1 MEGDRKSFKYL
12 PLKLTIQS
20 LQLIFFSLSILQVF
34 SSQCYHCV
42 PLSSCANNKFC
53 RCWLLRFRYKRI
65 VFWSLVD
72 TIFKNEVVN
81 FLKYHHWKFVFFL
94 RKLNTFSY
102 ILLLKML
109 TIPCKQYFLYQIWIL
124 PNCSHTSNFKRL

>member
-81 FLKYHHWKFVFFL
+81 FLKYHHWKFVFFSEKTEYFFL
-94 RKLNTFSY
+94 HFTIENVNYSLQAIFFVSNLNITQ
-102 ILLLKML
+102 LLAH
-109 TIPCKQYFLYQIWIL
+109 KQL
-124 PNCSHTSNFKRL
+124 